1 LTLRIGN
8 MADITFRRQEMSVMT
23 ANTAGVKA
31 KTAKPF
37 RSEGSSKLDRP
48 KTDATGAVREV
59 TQQNAASTK
68 DIYKKTEAA
77 AEETNRAFEWTYS
90 TVAKG
95 AADFNLQWIEMARA
109 NTNSAFDFACRLVAV
124 KSPSEFLELS
134 AAHAREQFET
144 FIEQIQHL
152 TALAQKVTTDAVQPL
167 QAGVTSA
174 FSRAA

>member
-1 LTLRIGN
+1 
-8 MADITFRRQEMSVMT
+8 MT
-23 ANTAGVKA
+23 ENTAGTKA
-31 KTAKPF
+31 KTAKP
-37 RSEGSSKLDRP
+37 SSHEGPSNFDRP
-48 KTDATGAVREV
+48 MTEGTETVREFG
-59 TQQNAASTK
+59 QQSAAYTK
-68 DIYKKTEAA
+68 DMYEKTKAA
-77 AEETNRAFEWTYS
+77 AEETNKVLERTYS
-90 TVAKG
+90 AAAKG